1 MLATVVYAMD
11 HFSRCK
17 RVMVVGGG
25 NSACTTSLYLS
36 GLASEVLAVHRRNM
50 FRAEELLVKDIAT
63 KANIK
68 IIWNTEIEEIKGDN
82 QVRTVVLKNN
92 NTGQISEM
100 AVDAVF
106 VQIGEAP
113 NSKIA
118 AESGVEINEHG
129 YVQIDI
135 RQHTNLEGVFA
146 AGDVSSHPVKQVGTA
161 VGQGITAAL
170 EAYSYVRRP
179 YYKR

>member
-1 MLATVVYAMD
+1 
-11 HFSRCK
+11 
-17 RVMVVGGG
+17 
-25 NSACTTSLYLS
+25 
-36 GLASEVLAVHRRNM
+36 
-50 FRAEELLVKDIAT
+50 
-63 KANIK
+63 
-68 IIWNTEIEEIKGDN
+68 
-82 QVRTVVLKNN
+82 
-92 NTGQISEM
+92 M